1 MNMRYILDTNCLI
14 YLVKAGLAGLCYSL
28 TGRNLVIDSDV
39 YNEAVSK
46 GKWIGSLDAM
56 EIEDFLKDNNVPIIP
71 TNIEKE
77 ITVFRDPS
85 EASCSV
91 LCKAGGTCITGDIV
105 AIKKFMKENQQAI
118 RVEFYFFQKW
128 LDNDVLTDD
137 MKEILRKLEAVNAI
151 THQRREFVLE
161 QMGKTK
167 RA

>member
-1 MNMRYILDTNCLI
+1 MRYILDTNCLI
-14 YLVKAGLAGLCYSL
+14 YLVKAGLAGVCFSL
-28 TGRNLVIDSDV
+28 TGRNLVIDTEV

-46 GKWIGSLDAM
+46 GKWIGSLDALK
-56 EIEDFLKDNNVPIIP
+56 IEEFMKDNNIPIIP
-71 TNIEKE
+71 TNITKE
-77 ITVFRDPS
+77 IVIFRDPG

-105 AIKKFMKENQQAI
+105 AMKKFVRENQQAI
-118 RVEFYFFQKW
+118 RVEFYFFQRW
-128 LDNDVLTDD
+128 FDNDVLTDD

-161 QMGKTK
+161 QMEKTN